1 MISKYV
7 ESASSFSG
15 EIDHLIWLVTLI
27 VGFWFFLAEAVFL
40 YLIVR
45 YTAQDG
51 VKAQYIAGEDPKEK
65 RWVAWPHYL
74 TLGFDVW
81 IIIAAIQVW

>member
-7 ESASSFSG
+7 PSVSSFSND
-15 EIDHLIWLVTLI
+15 IDSLIWLVTVI
-27 VGFWFFLAEAVFL
+27 VGFWFFLAEGVLF
-40 YLIVR
+40 YLIIR

-65 RWVAWPHYL
+65 R
-74 TLGFDVW
+74 
-81 IIIAAIQVW
+81 